1 MEKHLQKHFTHAGN
15 YLYVF
20 MLFYLPPH
28 GLPWRCHAPPYVV
41 CHRNI
46 GSKAQLPPRQRRE
59 LLDRAFQKTPT
70 LHEDRPGKRDH
81 FTRLWTKI
89 PTVRPWLGHQP
100 WESMYGIFTYISHKN
115 QPNVGKYT
123 IHGSSG
129 KVRLIISG
137 EGIRFFFNKK
147 LLSISLKSD
156 GDSFLWRSVWK
167 TTNSLAQGAFVHPR
181 RFPRQFCNPGRLL
194 NAESWTPLV
203 GSDAHDSSLM
213 EELRLTSG

>member
-1 MEKHLQKHFTHAGN
+1 MRVI
-15 YLYVF
+15 YVV
-20 MLFYLPPH
+20 LPPSH

-81 FTRLWTKI
+81 FTRLWQKFRPSDPGWDTK
-89 PTVRPWLGHQP
+89 
-100 WESMYGIFTYISHKN
+100 E
-115 QPNVGKYT
+115 
-123 IHGSSG
+123 
-129 KVRLIISG
+129 RLIISG

-156 GDSFLWRSVWK
+156 GDFFWWRSVWK

-203 GSDAHDSSLM
+203 
-213 EELRLTSG
+213 TSWLWCSW